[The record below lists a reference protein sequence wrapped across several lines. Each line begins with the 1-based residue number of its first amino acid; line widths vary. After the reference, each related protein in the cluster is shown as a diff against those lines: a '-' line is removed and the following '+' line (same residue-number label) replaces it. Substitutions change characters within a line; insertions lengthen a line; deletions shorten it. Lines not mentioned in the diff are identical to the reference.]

1 MEKVAFLLLPLFLW
15 GQVLHE
21 HCDRCHENR
30 IPYTMIYKRA
40 LLLYSSKERIKRNLT
55 DFLVSPSADKSILPP
70 GLKRRFDPAKHPK
83 FSKEIAQKAIEELIE
98 QEDIVKKFRTTT
110 KKRTSAPASSAST
123 RQR

>member
-1 MEKVAFLLLPLFLW
+1 MEKVVLMLLPLIL
-15 GQVLHE
+15 GAQILKH
-21 HCDRCHENR
+21 HCDRCHKSQ
-30 IPYTMIYKRA
+30 IPYVMIYKRA

-110 KKRTSAPASSAST
+110 KKRTSAQVSSAST